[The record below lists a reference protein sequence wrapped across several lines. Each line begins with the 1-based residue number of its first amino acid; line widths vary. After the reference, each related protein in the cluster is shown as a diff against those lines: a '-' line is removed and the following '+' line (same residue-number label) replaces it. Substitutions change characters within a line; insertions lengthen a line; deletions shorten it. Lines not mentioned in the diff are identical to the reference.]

1 MASARQQENAEPWP
15 VWWNGQI
22 VPAHEATLLATAP
35 ATVHGLGTFETLRID
50 DGCVFRPEAHWQR
63 LRRGAAEL
71 RIPAPSLTGFLGALR
86 DLAAAIAEPSLRLRF
101 SVLDAGDGS
110 AAWLAV
116 AQEIQPIPPA
126 RLILTDFRLAAQS
139 PLSEAKPSSYAIP
152 MILQRRAAAAGGSDA
167 LVLAA
172 DGSVAEA
179 AMSNLFAVV
188 HGRVMTPPLS
198 SGCLPGITR
207 HTVLACCETLSL
219 NVSETRL
226 TIDDLRAADELFL
239 TSAVRRIQPVSHF
252 APRIFP
258 DAPGPITARL
268 TEALHAIID
277 RKSVQL

>member
-1 MASARQQENAEPWP
+1 MASARQQKNAEPWP
-15 VWWNGQI
+15 VWWNGLL
-22 VPAHEATLLATAP
+22 VPAHEATLPATAP

-63 LRRGAAEL
+63 LRKGAAEL
-71 RIPAPSLTGFLGALR
+71 RIPAPSLTCFLAALR
-86 DLAAAIAEPSLRLRF
+86 SLAAVISEPSLRLRF
-101 SVLDAGDGS
+101 SVLDAGNGE

-116 AQEIQPIPPA
+116 AQEINPIPPA
-126 RLILTDFRLAAQS
+126 RLVLTDFRLAAQS
-139 PLSEAKPSSYAIP
+139 PLGAAKPSSYAIP

-179 AMSNLFAVV
+179 AMSNLFAVL

-207 HTVLACCETLSL
+207 HAVLACCETLGL
-219 NVSETRL
+219 PASETRL
-226 TIDDLRAADELFL
+226 TTSDLMAADELFL
-239 TSAVRRIQPVSHF
+239 TSSVRRIQPVSAL
-252 APRIFP
+252 APREFP

-268 TEALHAIID
+268 KDALHAMID